1 MFTAFLTCKEE
12 KRSWA
17 GPKRMCER
25 IVKNHGGK
33 IDVESQ
39 LDKGTTFKIYLP
51 LKHGK
56 RAERR
61 SGLANRND
69 PGNRSS

>member
-1 MFTAFLTCKEE
+1 
-12 KRSWA
+12 
-17 GPKRMCER
+17 MCER

-56 RAERR
+56 RTERR
-61 SGLANRND
+61 SGLANRNEA
-69 PGNRSS
+69 GNRSS

>member
-1 MFTAFLTCKEE
+1 
-12 KRSWA
+12 
-17 GPKRMCER
+17 MCER

-56 RAERR
+56 THGRPKRF
-61 SGLANRND
+61 SQ
-69 PGNRSS
+69 

>member
-1 MFTAFLTCKEE
+1 VIISVTDTGFGVELENVHSISQLQRRK
-12 KRSWA
+12 KVWA

-39 LDKGTTFKIYLP
+39 LDKGTTFKTYL
-51 LKHGK
+51 
-56 RAERR
+56 R
-61 SGLANRND
+61 
-69 PGNRSS
+69 